1 MEGGREVNPR
11 IIPRHY
17 MRTLRRYTRKC
28 LYMKFTTLDVMRKLT
43 DAIII
48 CFVSF
53 KIYFWLAY
61 VTSHHVLPILSI
73 DGTLTPYM

>member
-17 MRTLRRYTRKC
+17 MRTLRHYTRKS
-28 LYMKFTTLDVMRKLT
+28 LYLKFTTLDAMRKLT

-53 KIYFWLAY
+53 KINF
-61 VTSHHVLPILSI
+61 VTSHHVLPILSF
-73 DGTLTPYM
+73 DGTVTPGM